1 MQIAFIRPVAP
12 FNRYIQNV
20 PLNYIHLAAYL
31 REHGHTAI
39 ILDMV
44 VEESNDQVDRHIRDC
59 GVQIVGIGC
68 MTCELPDAVAE
79 ARRLKESHPG
89 IKIVFGGAHPSA
101 DPEEC
106 LRSGVVDYVIVGE
119 GEIPLAALLEAL
131 ESGRNPHGIPGVWS
145 LERGEIVG
153 NTSAVPPNVDTL
165 PMPAYDLLDLD
176 KYFRLDSPWH
186 FPKSRKAVQYVSSR
200 GCPYHCSYCHT
211 IHGKKYRGIPA
222 AGVID
227 QIEKLVMEFGVEE
240 LMVVDDIFNFDLE
253 RAKAICRGI
262 VDRRLRIS
270 LQFPNGVRGDRFD
283 EELVRLMKEAGTHYM
298 AIAIETTSDKYQK
311 LIRKHLKLD
320 QALQTIKWA
329 RKYDIEVCGFFMI
342 GFPGETLDEIQE
354 TLAFA
359 VGAPLDTIF
368 ISLVSPFK
376 GTVLR
381 TDMMNG
387 RFGDLDAS
395 GLAALEQLFPTVH
408 NEAVSLDVL
417 RKLQRSAYWRF
428 YLKPRPILNLGRRMT
443 NWSNVKKVSRAIRR
457 RVTESRISSLN

>member
-1 MQIAFIRPVAP
+1 MEIVFIRPVAP
-12 FNRYIQNV
+12 LNRYIQNV

-31 REHGHTAI
+31 RKNRHKSK

-44 VEESNDQVDRHIRDC
+44 VEESSDRVDQYLRDNR
-59 GVQIVGIGC
+59 VQIVGIGC
-68 MTCELPDAVAE
+68 MTCELPDAFAE
-79 ARRLKESHPG
+79 ARRLKENHPG
-89 IKIVFGGAHPSA
+89 IKVVFGGAHPSA

-106 LRSGVVDYVIVGE
+106 LKSGVVDYVVVGE
-119 GEIPLAALLEAL
+119 GEIPLTALLDAL
-131 ESGRNPHGIPGVWS
+131 ESGRQTTGIPGLWS
-145 LERGEIVG
+145 AENGQIVG
-153 NTSAVPPNVDTL
+153 STAPIPNVEEL

-176 KYFRLDSPWH
+176 KYFALDSPWH
-186 FPKSRKAVQYVSSR
+186 FPKSKKAVQYVSSR

-211 IHGKKYRGIPA
+211 IHGKKYRGMSA
-222 AGVID
+222 EKVVD
-227 QIEKLVMEFGVEE
+227 EIEELVTKHGVEE

-253 RAKAICRGI
+253 RAKEICRGI
-262 VDRRLRIS
+262 VDRRLQVH

-283 EELVRLMKEAGTHYM
+283 EELVKLMKQAGTHYM
-298 AIAIETTSDKYQK
+298 AIAIETTSDKYQV

-320 QALQTIKWA
+320 KALQTIKWA

-342 GFPGETLDEIQE
+342 GFPGETLAEIQE
-354 TLAFA
+354 TLDFA
-359 VGAPLDTIF
+359 VSAPLDTIF

-387 RFGDLDAS
+387 RFGEIDES
-395 GLAALEQLFPTVH
+395 GVAALEQLFPTVH
-408 NEAVSLDVL
+408 NEAVPVEML

-428 YLKPRPILNLGRRMT
+428 YLKPRPMLNLGRRMT